1 MDGFTIFMLIWGGF
15 CVYGA
20 YIMIRDRHKKIEK
33 KKPTYEET
41 VRQINIIAN
50 STIGKSVEENRKAM
64 RWRDGHW
71 F

>member
-15 CVYGA
+15 CVYGV
-20 YIMIRDRHKKIEK
+20 YIMIRDRNKKIEP

-41 VRQINIIAN
+41 VQQINIIAN
-50 STIGKSVEENRKAM
+50 ASIGKSMEENRKAM
-64 RWRDGHW
+64 RQRDGHL